1 MMGKLI
7 LITALAVG
15 LTVQP
20 VAAEDATVEDAFMSQ
35 ACNRLWAAS
44 VVLATARHYG
54 APEAHLR
61 AGLAQMEDDVQ
72 KELINTLITTA
83 YDLPKIDPSE
93 EDSIQEA
100 AMMFADIVQLECYRV
115 YS

>member
-1 MMGKLI
+1 MGKLM
-7 LITALAVG
+7 LIMALAAG
-15 LTVQP
+15 LIVQP
-20 VAAEDATVEDAFMSQ
+20 VAAQDAAAEDVIGYE

-54 APEAHLR
+54 APEEHLR
-61 AGLAQMEDDVQ
+61 AGLAQMEDDAH
-72 KELINTLITTA
+72 KELIGTLITTA
-83 YDLPKIDPSE
+83 YDLPKIDPSD
-93 EDSIQEA
+93 EDTIQDA

>member
-1 MMGKLI
+1 MSKLI
-7 LITALAVG
+7 LIMALAAS

-20 VAAEDATVEDAFMSQ
+20 VAAEDTITEDAIGDQ

-72 KELINTLITTA
+72 KELIGTLIKTA
-83 YDLPKIDPSE
+83 YELPKIDPSE
-93 EDSIQEA
+93 EDTIQEA

-115 YS
+115 LS